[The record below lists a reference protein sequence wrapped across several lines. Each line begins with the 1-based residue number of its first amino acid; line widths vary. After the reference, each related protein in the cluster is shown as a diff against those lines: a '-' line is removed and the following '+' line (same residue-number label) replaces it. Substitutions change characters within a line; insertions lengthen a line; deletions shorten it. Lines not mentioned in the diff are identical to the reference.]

1 VRRDGTSDRRPIRL
15 RRDLLLKTEVSNQ
28 SPRVVDGLVST
39 APRDDELFLGLC
51 TRDRAPVPLTGDQ
64 RALAIRYVP
73 MARQLARR
81 VCKTW
86 PNAQDELQS
95 TACLALVEAARG
107 FDPSRGIGFGAYA
120 RHRIRGA
127 LRDLERLFS
136 ADGQHR
142 SGQRPSSPGVSV
154 FDERNAATIAI
165 EPKRPICAPAKVAKA
180 VERWLS
186 RLPKAHA
193 AACRL
198 IYVHGKSPDEAA
210 VEVGCSRSFL
220 SRLHREAVLSLIVE
234 DGQKNPAE

>member
-1 VRRDGTSDRRPIRL
+1 VRGDGTSDRRPIRL
-15 RRDLLLKTEVSNQ
+15 RRDLFSKTEVSSQ
-28 SPRVVDGLVST
+28 RQRVVDDRAAT
-39 APRDDELFLGLC
+39 AAQGDEGFLATCIG
-51 TRDRAPVPLTGDQ
+51 DRAPVPLTQDR

-107 FDPSRGIGFGAYA
+107 FDASRGIGFGAYA

-136 ADGQHR
+136 SDGRQR

-154 FDERNAATIAI
+154 FEEHNAAAIAI
-165 EPKRPICAPAKVAKA
+165 EPARLIGAPARVANA

-193 AACRL
+193 VACRL

-210 VEVGCSRSFL
+210 AEVGCSRSFL
-220 SRLHREAVLSLIVE
+220 FRLHREAVLRLIAE
-234 DGQKNPAE
+234 DGHKNPAE